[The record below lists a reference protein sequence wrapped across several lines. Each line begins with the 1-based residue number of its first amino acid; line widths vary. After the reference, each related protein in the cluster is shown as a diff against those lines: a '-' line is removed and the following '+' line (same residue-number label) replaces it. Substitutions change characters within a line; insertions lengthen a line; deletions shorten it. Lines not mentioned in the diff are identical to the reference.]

1 MVLRRLGDHT
11 LAKAGIGS
19 KRVVPP
25 ELDRLVGRVVDRHDL
40 VVLAVD
46 EQVRDG
52 QRLFRPG
59 RTALLPG
66 LMLPAWSR
74 D

>member
-1 MVLRRLGDHT
+1 MVSRRLGDHT

-25 ELDRLVGRVVDRHDL
+25 ELDRLVGRVVRHDL

-46 EQVRDG
+46 AQDRDG